1 MENWLKFSAMIEDN
15 NNTSELMLFGI
26 PASPGIAHGPV
37 FRFLHDEVKIA
48 TYEVEESDQAEEIK
62 RFLEALEMT
71 KSEIREIREDV
82 AKNLGEKEAG
92 IFDAH
97 MLVLED
103 RALIE
108 DVKKEIKE
116 SGENVEKCVHRVTG
130 KYLSFFDQLED
141 KYLRER
147 AVDLRDISRRLQR
160 CLSGTTASGTA
171 FLDEPKVLVSEDLT
185 PSDTAALDRTKIL
198 GIATDLGGQTS
209 HAVIMARASGVPA
222 VVGLRGLT
230 EKLRQGDELLI
241 DGFEGVAIINP
252 SETTLFRYGKVD
264 VQRRKLI
271 NLVEQESSLPS
282 QTADGKVLNL
292 WANADTP
299 EEVKKSIDLGC
310 EGIGLY
316 RTESLFL
323 RTNSLPSEND
333 QYEEYAKMVEAASGM
348 PLTIRTLDLGG
359 DKLLDG
365 LNQQR
370 EANPF
375 MGFRAIRYCLSN
387 PAVFLDQLRAILR
400 ASAHGNMRIMLPM
413 ISGVGEVIR
422 TKEFIAQAKREL
434 DSRGE
439 KYDPEIPLGCMI
451 ETPAAVAICDLLAQE
466 SDFFSVGTNDLVQY
480 LLAVD
485 RVNNEIA
492 FLYEPHHPAVLRSL
506 KQVASVAGEK
516 NLPVTLCGEISGD
529 PHFLPLLIGLGFDS
543 FSASPSMVLEMKF
556 FARRFNQLD
565 VEKIT
570 REAESKFRPSEIK
583 ELIKNFYE
591 DRVSEASVS
600 ETL

>member
-1 MENWLKFSAMIEDN
+1 MIQDVKDK
-15 NNTSELMLFGI
+15 SELMLFGI

-37 FRFLHDEVKIA
+37 FRFLHDEVKVA
-48 TYEVEESDQAEEIK
+48 TYEVSESDQEEEIK

-103 RALIE
+103 RALID

-116 SGENVEKCVHRVTG
+116 SGENVEKCVHRVTQ
-130 KYLSFFDQLED
+130 KYLDFFDQLED

-171 FLDEPKVLVSEDLT
+171 FLDEPKIMVSEDLT
-185 PSDTAALDRTKIL
+185 PSDTAALDRSKIL

-222 VVGLRGLT
+222 VVGLRSLT
-230 EKLRQGDELLI
+230 EKLSQGDELLI

-252 SETTLFRYGKVD
+252 SESTLFRYGKVD
-264 VQRRKLI
+264 VQRRKLL
-271 NLVEQESSLPS
+271 NLIDEESNLPA
-282 QTADGKVLNL
+282 QTADGKSLHI

-299 EEVKKSIDLGC
+299 EEVQKAINAGCLGV
-310 EGIGLY
+310 GLY

-323 RTNSLPSEND
+323 RTNSLPSED
-333 QYEEYAKMVEAASGM
+333 EQYEEYVRMVASSGGK
-348 PLTIRTLDLGG
+348 PITIRTLDLGG

-365 LNQQR
+365 WNQER

-387 PAVFLDQLRAILR
+387 PKVFLDQLRAILR
-400 ASAHGNMRIMLPM
+400 ASAKGDVRIMLPM
-413 ISGVGEVIR
+413 ISGIGEVVR
-422 TKEFIAQAKREL
+422 AKELIQQAKEEL
-434 DSRGE
+434 KIRGE
-439 KYDPEIPLGCMI
+439 EFDPDIKVGCMI
-451 ETPAAVAICDLLAQE
+451 ETPAAVSICDLLAEE
-466 SDFFSVGTNDLVQY
+466 SDFFSIGTNDLVQY

-492 FLYEPHHPAVLRSL
+492 FLYEPHHPAVIRSL
-506 KQVASVAGEK
+506 KHVAQVASE
-516 NLPVTLCGEISGD
+516 NQLPVTVCGEIAGD

-543 FSASPSMVLEMKF
+543 FSASASMVSEMKF
-556 FARRFNQLD
+556 FARRFSSDD

-570 REAESKFRPSEIK
+570 MDAEKKYRPSEVK

-591 DRVSEASVS
+591 ARVSEVS
-600 ETL
+600 RTKS

>member
-1 MENWLKFSAMIEDN
+1 
-15 NNTSELMLFGI
+15 
-26 PASPGIAHGPV
+26 
-37 FRFLHDEVKIA
+37 
-48 TYEVEESDQAEEIK
+48 
-62 RFLEALEMT
+62 MT
-71 KSEIREIREDV
+71 KSEIRTIREDV

-108 DVKKEIKE
+108 DVKKEVRE
-116 SGENVEKCVHRVTG
+116 SGENVEKCVHRVTQ
-130 KYLSFFDQLED
+130 KYLAFFDQLED

-171 FLDEPKVLVSEDLT
+171 FLDEPKIMVSEDLT
-185 PSDTAALDRTKIL
+185 PSDTAALDRSKIL

-230 EKLRQGDELLI
+230 DKLKDGDELLI

-264 VQRRKLI
+264 VQRRKLL
-271 NLVEQESSLPS
+271 NLVDGEAELPAETS
-282 QTADGKVLNL
+282 DGKQIKI

-299 EEVKKSIDLGC
+299 AEVSKAIGLGC
-310 EGIGLY
+310 LGVGLF

-323 RTNSLPSEND
+323 KTNSMPSED
-333 QYEEYAKMVEAASGM
+333 EQYEEYLRMVEASEGKQ
-348 PLTIRTLDLGG
+348 LTIRTLDLGG
-359 DKLLDG
+359 DKLLEG
-365 LNQQR
+365 WSQQKD
-370 EANPF
+370 ANPF

-387 PAVFLDQLRAILR
+387 PKIFLEQLQAILR
-400 ASAHGNMRIMLPM
+400 ASAHGDVRIMLPM
-413 ISGVGEVIR
+413 ITGVGEVVR
-422 TKEFIAQAKREL
+422 TKELLAEAQSVL
-434 DSRGE
+434 DSRGQ
-439 KYDPEIPLGCMI
+439 KYDPDIQLGCMI
-451 ETPAAVAICDLLAQE
+451 ETAAAVSICDLLAEE
-466 SDFFSVGTNDLVQY
+466 SDFFCIGTNDLVQY

-506 KQVASVAGEK
+506 KQVATVANQKGV
-516 NLPVTLCGEISGD
+516 PVTVCGEIAGD

-543 FSASPSMVLEMKF
+543 FSASASMVSELKF
-556 FARRFNQLD
+556 FARRFSLED

-570 REAESKFRPSEIK
+570 LDAETKYRPSEVK
-583 ELIKNFYE
+583 ELIKDFYE
-591 DRVSEASVS
+591 ARIS
-600 ETL
+600 ETV

>member
-1 MENWLKFSAMIEDN
+1 MIEEIKN
-15 NNTSELMLFGI
+15 SPELMLFGI

-37 FRFLHDEVKIA
+37 FRFLHDEVKVA
-48 TYEVEESDQAEEIK
+48 TYEVDESDQAEEIK

-71 KSEIREIREDV
+71 KAEIREIREDV

-116 SGENVEKCVHRVTG
+116 SGENVEQCVQRVTG
-130 KYLSFFDQLED
+130 KYLAFFDQLED

-171 FLDEPKVLVSEDLT
+171 FLEVPKVLVSEDLT

-230 EKLRQGDELLI
+230 EKLKQGDELLI

-264 VQRRKLI
+264 VQRRKLT
-271 NLVEQESSLPS
+271 NLVEKESSLPA
-282 QTADGKVLNL
+282 QTADGKDLLV

-299 EEVKKSIDLGC
+299 EEVEKSKSLGC
-310 EGIGLY
+310 EGVGLY

-323 RTNSLPSEND
+323 RTNSLPSENE
-333 QYEEYAKMVEAASGM
+333 QYEEYTCMVKAASGL

-365 LNQQR
+365 LNQQE

-387 PAVFLDQLRAILR
+387 PSVFLDQLRAILR
-400 ASAHGNMRIMLPM
+400 ASAHGKVRIMLPM
-413 ISGVGEVIR
+413 ISGIGEVIR
-422 TKEFIAQAKREL
+422 TKEFIAQAKQEL
-434 DSRGE
+434 DGRGE
-439 KYDPEIPLGCMI
+439 KYDPDVELGCMI
-451 ETPAAVAICDLLAQE
+451 ETPAAVAICDLLAEE
-466 SDFFSVGTNDLVQY
+466 SDFFSIGTNDLVQY

-485 RVNNEIA
+485 RINNEIA

-506 KQVASVAGEK
+506 KQVAEVARNK
-516 NLPVTLCGEISGD
+516 NIPVTLCGEIAGD
-529 PHFLPLLIGLGFDS
+529 PDFLPLLIGLGFDS
-543 FSASPSMVLEMKF
+543 FSASASMIAEMKF
-556 FARRFNQLD
+556 FARRFNQAD
-565 VEKIT
+565 VEEIT
-570 REAESKFRPSEIK
+570 KDAEAKVRPSEVK

-591 DRVSEASVS
+591 ARVSEASI
-600 ETL
+600 

>member
-1 MENWLKFSAMIEDN
+1 MIEEIKN
-15 NNTSELMLFGI
+15 SPELMLFGI

-37 FRFLHDEVKIA
+37 FRFLHDEVKVA
-48 TYEVEESDQAEEIK
+48 TYEVDESDQAEEIK

-71 KSEIREIREDV
+71 KAEIREIREDV

-116 SGENVEKCVHRVTG
+116 SGENVEQCVQRVTG
-130 KYLSFFDQLED
+130 KYLAFFDQLED

-171 FLDEPKVLVSEDLT
+171 FLEVPKVLVSEDLT

-230 EKLRQGDELLI
+230 EKLKQGDELLI

-264 VQRRKLI
+264 VQRRKLT
-271 NLVEQESSLPS
+271 NLVEKESSLPA
-282 QTADGKVLNL
+282 QTADGKDLLV

-299 EEVKKSIDLGC
+299 EEVEKSKSLGC
-310 EGIGLY
+310 EGVGLY

-323 RTNSLPSEND
+323 RTNSLPSENE
-333 QYEEYAKMVEAASGM
+333 QYEEYICMVKAASGL

-365 LNQQR
+365 LNQQE

-387 PAVFLDQLRAILR
+387 PSVFLNQLRAILR
-400 ASAHGNMRIMLPM
+400 ASAHGKVRIMLPM
-413 ISGVGEVIR
+413 ISGIGEVIR
-422 TKEFIAQAKREL
+422 TKEFIAQAKQEL
-434 DSRGE
+434 DGRGE
-439 KYDPEIPLGCMI
+439 KYDPDVELGCMI
-451 ETPAAVAICDLLAQE
+451 ETPAAVAICDLLAEE
-466 SDFFSVGTNDLVQY
+466 SDFFSIGTNDLVQY

-485 RVNNEIA
+485 RINNEIA

-506 KQVASVAGEK
+506 KQVAEVARNK
-516 NLPVTLCGEISGD
+516 NIPVTLCGEIAGD

-543 FSASPSMVLEMKF
+543 FSASASMIAEMKF
-556 FARRFNQLD
+556 FARRFNQAD
-565 VEKIT
+565 VEEIT
-570 REAESKFRPSEIK
+570 KDAEAKVRPSEVK

-591 DRVSEASVS
+591 ARVSEASI
-600 ETL
+600 

>member
-1 MENWLKFSAMIEDN
+1 
-15 NNTSELMLFGI
+15 MLFGI
-26 PASPGIAHGPV
+26 PASPGIAHGSV
-37 FRFLHDEVKIA
+37 FRFLHDEVSVA
-48 TYEVEESDQAEEIK
+48 TYEVSESDQEEEIH

-71 KSEIREIREDV
+71 KSEIRTIREDV

-108 DVKKEIKE
+108 DVKKEVRE
-116 SGENVEKCVHRVTG
+116 SGENVEKCVHRVTQ
-130 KYLSFFDQLED
+130 KYLAFFDQLED

-171 FLDEPKVLVSEDLT
+171 FLDEPKIMVSEDLT
-185 PSDTAALDRTKIL
+185 PSDTAALDRSKIL

-230 EKLRQGDELLI
+230 DKLKDGDELLI

-264 VQRRKLI
+264 VQRRKLL
-271 NLVEQESSLPS
+271 NLVDGEAELPAETS
-282 QTADGKVLNL
+282 DGKQIKI

-299 EEVKKSIDLGC
+299 AEVSKAIGLGC
-310 EGIGLY
+310 LGVGLF

-323 RTNSLPSEND
+323 KTNSMPSED
-333 QYEEYAKMVEAASGM
+333 EQYEEYLRMVEASEGKQ
-348 PLTIRTLDLGG
+348 LTIRTLDLGG
-359 DKLLDG
+359 DKLLEG
-365 LNQQR
+365 WSQQKD
-370 EANPF
+370 ANPF

-387 PAVFLDQLRAILR
+387 PKIFLEQLQAILR
-400 ASAHGNMRIMLPM
+400 ASAHGDVRIMLPM
-413 ISGVGEVIR
+413 ITGVGEVVR
-422 TKEFIAQAKREL
+422 TKELLAEAQSVL
-434 DSRGE
+434 DSRGQ
-439 KYDPEIPLGCMI
+439 KYDPDIQLGCMI
-451 ETPAAVAICDLLAQE
+451 ETAAAVSICDLLAEE
-466 SDFFSVGTNDLVQY
+466 SDFFCIGTNDLVQY

-506 KQVASVAGEK
+506 KHVAIVAKQKGV
-516 NLPVTLCGEISGD
+516 PVTVCGEIAGD

-543 FSASPSMVLEMKF
+543 FSASASMVSELKF
-556 FARRFNQLD
+556 FARRFSLED

-570 REAESKFRPSEIK
+570 LDAETKNRPSEVK
-583 ELIKNFYE
+583 ELIKDFYE
-591 DRVSEASVS
+591 ARIS
-600 ETL
+600 ETV